1 MAVWVVLMAVA
12 FTLANYDVVAIQTIA
27 FCIVALLW
35 PTSAVLV
42 KRLHDR
48 NKKGWWALLLILAW
62 ILAAGNWQM
71 LAPVWQ
77 WGVGRFIPTLI
88 VVMMAIDLGAFLGTP
103 GDNRFGPEAEP
114 VKFR

>member
-1 MAVWVVLMAVA
+1 MTLQQWCFSFKGRIGRRDFWIWMGLWLVLMAA
-12 FTLANYDVVAIQTIA
+12 
-27 FCIVALLW
+27 
-35 PTSAVLV
+35 AVLV

-48 NKKGWWALLLILAW
+48 NKAGWWALLLILAW
-62 ILAAGNWQM
+62 MLAAGNWQM
-71 LAPVWQ
+71 LAPIWQ

-88 VVMMAIDLGAFLGTP
+88 IVMMMIDLGAFVGTP